1 MSLIQTSPDL
11 KFLRD
16 EGYEV
21 EVRGA
26 HLLIHNVPYLNSA
39 RSIGYGTLVSPLTLA
54 GNRTARPKD
63 HVTYF
68 IGDQPCNKD
77 GSVIVALTHGMNTQ
91 VLAEGLTV
99 NRSFS
104 NKPQNGFADFHAKMT
119 SYITIISAPVESM
132 DPTINARTFRIIEY
146 TDSDSVF
153 NYPDTNSSRANIGAI
168 SERLSGLRIGI
179 VGVGGTGGYV
189 LDFVAKCPVR
199 EIHLFDGDKFLAH
212 NAFRAPGAPDVE
224 TLNQTLPKTEYL
236 KQVYSR
242 MHKGIVAHSNYI
254 DDGNLHLF
262 DTLDFVFICMD
273 KGRVKKYIIDRL
285 QSQGKPF
292 IDVGIGVQLTG
303 ADALTGMVRTTTST
317 ERNRDHVMD
326 RVSMSDNDEDE
337 AYSTNI
343 QTAELNALNASLAVV
358 RWKKLY
364 GFYEDSER
372 EMNSVYLIGAN
383 SIICDAT
390 VEA

>member
-11 KFLRD
+11 KTLRD

-26 HLLIHNVPYLNSA
+26 HLLIHSVPYLNSA
-39 RSIGYGTLVSPLTLA
+39 RSIGYGTLVSPLTVS
-54 GNRTARPKD
+54 GNRAAQPNN
-63 HVTYF
+63 HVVFF

-77 GSVIVALTHGMNTQ
+77 GSEIEALKHGMNAQ

-104 NKPQNGFADFHAKMT
+104 NKPQGGFADFHAKMT
-119 SYITIISAPVESM
+119 SYINVISAPVRSM
-132 DPTINARTFRIIEY
+132 NPEIDARTFRVIE
-146 TDSDSVF
+146 TEESNSVF
-153 NYPDTNSSRANIGAI
+153 NYPDTNSSRANISAI
-168 SERLSGLRIGI
+168 SQRLSDLRIGI
-179 VGVGGTGGYV
+179 VGLGGTGSYV
-189 LDFVAKCPVR
+189 LDFVAKCPVK

-212 NAFRAPGAPDVE
+212 NAFRAPGAPDLE
-224 TLNQTLPKTEYL
+224 TLNLTLPKTEYL

-242 MHKGIVAHSNYI
+242 MHKGIVDFPDYI
-254 DDGNLHLF
+254 DEGNLHVF
-262 DTLDFVFICMD
+262 DGLDFVFICMD
-273 KGRVKKYIIDRL
+273 KGGVKKYIVDRL
-285 QSQGKPF
+285 QSLGKPF
-292 IDVGIGVQLTG
+292 IDVGIGVNVPQDG
-303 ADALTGMVRTTTST
+303 ALTGMIRTTTST
-317 ERNRDHVMD
+317 VEHQDHVAA
-326 RVSMSDNDEDE
+326 RVSMSDNDEDK

-343 QTAELNALNASLAVV
+343 QIAELNALNASFAVI

-364 GFYEDSER
+364 GFYEDAEH

-383 SIICDAT
+383 SVICDAT